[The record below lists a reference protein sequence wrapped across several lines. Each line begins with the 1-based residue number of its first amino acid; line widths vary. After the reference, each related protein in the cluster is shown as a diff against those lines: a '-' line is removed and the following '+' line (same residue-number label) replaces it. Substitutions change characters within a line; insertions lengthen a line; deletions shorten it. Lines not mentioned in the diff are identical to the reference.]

1 MIELQGITWDHP
13 RGLQPLAASEAAYA
27 RERSIRVS
35 WQARSL
41 KDFGDAPID
50 ILAAEYDLL
59 VIDHPHVGLAAKT
72 GCLAPLD
79 DLLPRETLDRLAAES
94 AGPSHASYFYRARQW
109 ALAVDTAMQASC
121 RRDDLLGHGWE
132 PPRTF
137 DDVAP
142 TAARLRERGIRMAIP
157 LAPTDAIC
165 SFISL
170 CAALGEPAGRRE
182 RWVSEGTGARA
193 LGFLASWAAL
203 AHPACLSWNP
213 IAMLDVM
220 STGDDITYCPLTFCY
235 TNYSREGFREK
246 PIRFGTISGVRGS
259 ILGGAGIAVSAHSE
273 HRRAA
278 AEYAAW
284 ICSAEIQRTL
294 YVREGGQPGNIAAWR
309 DEEANRITGGFFRD
323 TLPTLEAA
331 HVRPRYAEWPA
342 FQEEAGNVIHAWL
355 AAGGGD
361 PAPCLARLDGLYRE
375 SLARE
380 GADVVR

>member
-1 MIELQGITWDHP
+1 MIELRGITWDHP

-27 RERSIRVS
+27 REHGVRIS
-35 WQARSL
+35 WRARSL

-50 ILAAEYDLL
+50 ALAADHDLL

-79 DLLPRETLDRLAAES
+79 DLLPRNTLDRLAAES
-94 AGPSHASYFYRARQW
+94 AGPSHASYFYRGRQW

-121 RRDDLLGHGWE
+121 RRDDLLGPGWE
-132 PPRTF
+132 QPHTW

-142 TAARLRERGIRMAIP
+142 AAARLRGHGLSMAIP

-170 CAALGEPAGRRE
+170 CAGLGEPAGRGE
-182 RWVSEGTGARA
+182 RWVSEATGSRA
-193 LGFLASWAAL
+193 LGLLASWGAL

-213 IAMLDVM
+213 IAMLDAM
-220 STGDDITYCPLTFCY
+220 STGDDIAYCPLTFCY
-235 TNYSREGFREK
+235 TNYSRQGFRAT
-246 PIRFGTISGVRGS
+246 PIRFGTIPGVTGS
-259 ILGGAGIAVSAHSE
+259 ILGGAGIAVSARSE
-273 HRRAA
+273 HRQAA

-294 YVREGGQPGNIAAWR
+294 YVREGGQPGNVAAWR
-309 DEEANRITGGFFRD
+309 DAEANRLTGGFFRN
-323 TLPTLEAA
+323 TLPTLEGA
-331 HVRPRYAEWPA
+331 HVRPRYAGWPS
-342 FQEEAGNVIHAWL
+342 FQEEAGNVIHAFL
-355 AAGGGD
+355 AAGGED
-361 PAPCLARLDGLYRE
+361 PSRCLARLDDLYRQ

-380 GADVVR
+380 GGGVIR